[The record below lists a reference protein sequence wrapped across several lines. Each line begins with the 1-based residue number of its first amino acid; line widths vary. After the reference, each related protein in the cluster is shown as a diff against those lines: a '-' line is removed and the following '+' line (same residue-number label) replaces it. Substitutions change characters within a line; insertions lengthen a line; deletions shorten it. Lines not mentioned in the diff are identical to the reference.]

1 MRVLTA
7 VAAMAA
13 LLAAV
18 SCEGHPAAST
28 PKACS
33 GLRRPGVPLAF
44 APERAPSPAR
54 ARCIGAQ
61 YAAVV
66 GQLGWGRLPRLMRRG
81 SAGLLAWQQRSLLY
95 ACNGCGLA
103 GFGLDW
109 VRAHRPNWIMH
120 SATGTEIHPLEHP
133 GWVLL
138 NFTDPKYDAAWGVH
152 VRKSLA
158 AGGWTGVEVID
169 ASNDPDWSEVP
180 VYPSTGEPMTER
192 QRRQKLAAALALVR
206 ATVKLGGGYSLLA
219 DNGPP
224 SVVDF
229 HQINSTDVVTVGEG
243 FARVAGAA
251 WNTVFHYFQ
260 KASGWESGVYV
271 RDDPG
276 LNREQAVYGLA
287 SFMLVAIP
295 RGSAYVGAAAASSP
309 IYQISPGAVPT
320 TPATK
325 DGDVWVRRYPN
336 GVVAVNPSD
345 IGGSVSMGSAGR
357 VTIPPRS
364 AAIEAGGHLLTSR

>member
-1 MRVLTA
+1 MRFLTA

-18 SCEGHPAAST
+18 SCEGNAASST

-44 APERAPSPAR
+44 APVRPPTLAR
-54 ARCIGAQ
+54 ARCIGVQ
-61 YAAVV
+61 YVAVI
-66 GQLGWGRLPRLMRRG
+66 GQLGWNRLPKMMRHS

-95 ACNGCGLA
+95 ACNRCGLA
-103 GFGLDW
+103 GFGLAW
-109 VRAHRPNWIMH
+109 VRAHHPDWIMH
-120 SATGTEIHPLEHP
+120 SATGTEIHPMTHP
-133 GWVLL
+133 NWVLL
-138 NFTDPKYDAAWGVH
+138 NFTDPRYYSAWAQH
-152 VRKSLA
+152 VRHSLI

-169 ASNDPDWSEVP
+169 AGNDPDWSDVP
-180 VYPSTGEPMTER
+180 VDPSTGEVMTDAH
-192 QRRQKLAAALALVR
+192 RRHYIARALALVR
-206 ATVKLGGGYSLLA
+206 ATLKIMGYSLLA

-224 SVVDF
+224 SVVSFD
-229 HQINSTDVVTVGEG
+229 QINSTDVVTVGEG
-243 FARVAGAA
+243 FGRLYGSD
-251 WNTVFHYFQ
+251 WDTVFHYYR
-260 KASGWESGVYV
+260 KAGGWKSGVYV

-276 LNREQAVYGLA
+276 LTRAQAIYGLA

-295 RGSAYVGAAAASSP
+295 RGSAYVGTAPASSP
-309 IYQISPGAVPT
+309 IYQIAPGALPA

-325 DGDVWVRRYPN
+325 DGEVWVRTYPN

-345 IGGSVSMGSAGR
+345 VPGRVSMGSAGR

-364 AAIEAGGHLLTSR
+364 AAIEAGGHLLTSS